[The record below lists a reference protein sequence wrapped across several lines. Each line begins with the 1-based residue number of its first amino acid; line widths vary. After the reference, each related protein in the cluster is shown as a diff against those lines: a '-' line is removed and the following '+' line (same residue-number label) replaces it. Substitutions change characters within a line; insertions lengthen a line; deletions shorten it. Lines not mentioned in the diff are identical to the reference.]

1 MTPPLLLAAALA
13 ATIPLRNP
21 FWPVGYHGSNE
32 AISDAPRAK
41 AVVAAPAHEDDT
53 RTSAATAAA
62 AARSAADAPS
72 DDRRW
77 AKARKTLKVGGVLR
91 VSGADARQAVAING
105 KIYADGDLVS
115 VNHDGCRFTW
125 RVQGVTDN
133 KTLRLVRVRRRECD
147 DEPKGT
153 TGK

>member
-1 MTPPLLLAAALA
+1 MSALPILLA

-32 AISDAPRAK
+32 AISDAPRVK

-53 RTSAATAAA
+53 RTSAAAAAA
-62 AARSAADAPS
+62 AARPTADAPS
-72 DDRRW
+72 ADRRW

-133 KTLRLVRVRRRECD
+133 KTLRLVRVRLRECD

>member
-1 MTPPLLLAAALA
+1 MSALPLLLA

-32 AISDAPRAK
+32 AISDAPR
-41 AVVAAPAHEDDT
+41 VRVAAPAHEDDT
-53 RTSAATAAA
+53 RTSAAAAA
-62 AARSAADAPS
+62 AAAQSAADAPT

-77 AKARKTLKVGGVLR
+77 AKARKTLKIGGVLR

-133 KTLRLVRVRRRECD
+133 KTLRLVRVRLRECD